1 MAKFK
6 QATPEEQALSVAKT
20 LTKSGEVNSVRTLS
34 NYQERLEQVASNLA
48 GFGIKG
54 EIRDLSP
61 QDAIKYLEIRGQ
73 EIGQKTLDMERQSIQ
88 AMMRATGKLDS
99 KATLTVIQSEKQ
111 QALTSRSYTQEQ
123 VDIISKSQR
132 GTNSLATEIAHAA
145 GLRAHELYT
154 LEPKGYRQADKR
166 PKLDTKFQGREG
178 KIYTVQGK
186 GGLVREVLIPSNLAH
201 KLESN
206 RLETP
211 AKITDR
217 GVHYINK
224 YNIAAGHK
232 WSDSFAKAAKRSL
245 GWSEG
250 AHGVRHSYAQER
262 MHELQSS
269 FLTRDKALETVSQEM
284 GHFRPGITETYLR

>member
-1 MAKFK
+1 MAKYK

-20 LTKSGEVNSVRTLS
+20 PTKSGEVSSVRTLN
-34 NYQERLEQVASNLA
+34 NYQERLEQLASNLPE
-48 GFGIKG
+48 FGIKG

-61 QDAIKYLEIRGQ
+61 QDATKYLEIRGQ
-73 EIGQKTLDMERQSIQ
+73 EIGQKTLDMERQAIQ
-88 AMMRATGKLDS
+88 AMMRATGKLDQ
-99 KATLTVIQSEKQ
+99 KATITVILSEKQ
-111 QALTSRSYTQEQ
+111 QALTSRSYTPEQ
-123 VDIISKSQR
+123 VDIIANSQR
-132 GTNSLATEIAHAA
+132 GTNSLATEIAYAA

-166 PKLDTKFQGREG
+166 PALDTKFQGREG
-178 KIYTVQGK
+178 EIYTVQGK
-186 GGLVREVLIPSNLAH
+186 GGLVREVLIPLNLAH

-206 RLETP
+206 RLETL

-217 GVHYINK
+217 GVHYTNK

-232 WSDSFAKAAKRSL
+232 WSDSFSKAAKRSL

-284 GHFRPGITETYLR
+284 GHFRPEITETYLR